1 MKPLPDRMYD
11 LLKWLVLCVI
21 PALTTF
27 YCVCDKVFG
36 WGYAEIVAT
45 ISAALCTCLGTI
57 LGISTAQYN
66 KDMAAGG
73 LEDHSPD
80 ADAQGKH
87 MID

>member
-1 MKPLPDRMYD
+1 MKLPDKIYD
-11 LLKWLVLCVI
+11 ILKWLVLCVI

-57 LGISTAQYN
+57 LGISNAQYN
-66 KDMAAGG
+66 KDVAAGG
-73 LEDHSPD
+73 REDHPPD

-87 MID
+87 TID

>member
-1 MKPLPDRMYD
+1 MKPLPDHVYD
-11 LLKWLVLCVI
+11 ILKWLVLCVI

-73 LEDHSPD
+73 REDHPPD
-80 ADAQGKH
+80 EEIKGKH
-87 MID
+87 TID

>member
-1 MKPLPDRMYD
+1 MKLPDHVYD
-11 LLKWLVLCVI
+11 ILKWFVLCVI

-27 YCVCDKVFG
+27 YCVCDKVFS

-66 KDMAAGG
+66 KDRADGRG
-73 LEDHSPD
+73 EGHPPD
-80 ADAQGKH
+80 ETL
-87 MID
+87 